1 MFDIMHIMV
10 RTILM
15 LDRTA
20 TLAISSQGHRN
31 SFGEWKAGA
40 VTEHVIWGCLKN
52 TELDDVLTLGG
63 NRQEWDI
70 EFITRYR
77 ADLLTTTDLQD
88 VYLIVDG
95 VKYSTLDVGEMP
107 KYGRRRYM
115 LLKGASST

>member
-1 MFDIMHIMV
+1 MATNIPI
-10 RTILM
+10 

-20 TLAISSQGHRN
+20 TLGISLQGHRN
-31 SFGEWKAGA
+31 SFGEWEAGA

-52 TELDDVLTLGG
+52 TELADVLTREG

-70 EFITRYR
+70 EFITRFR
-77 ADLLTTTDLQD
+77 ADLLATTDLQS
-88 VYLIVDG
+88 VYLTLDG
-95 VKYSTLDVGEMP
+95 VQYDTLDVGEMP